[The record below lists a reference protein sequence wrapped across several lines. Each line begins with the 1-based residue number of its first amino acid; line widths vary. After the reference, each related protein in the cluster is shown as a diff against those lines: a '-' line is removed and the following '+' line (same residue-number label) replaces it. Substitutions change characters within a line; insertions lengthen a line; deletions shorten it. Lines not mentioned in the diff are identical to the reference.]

1 MISEPPA
8 VDYQSDLCFA
18 DASSLKIA
26 HNLDHFS
33 MLSHIQPDQPHTYDL
48 PVVVHRE
55 LTAVV
60 NLLLG

>member
-26 HNLDHFS
+26 HNLAHFS
-33 MLSHIQPDQPHTYDL
+33 MLSHIQPDQLYTYDL

-55 LTAVV
+55 MAEVV
-60 NLLLG
+60 ISL